1 MGLLLDTAE
10 PMIFY
15 GTVTIAFGVIT
26 FATAI
31 YKATQRDWRIVGLGL
46 LATVIFV
53 AFGIWMLGQ

>member
-1 MGLLLDTAE
+1 
-10 PMIFY
+10 MIFY
-15 GTVTIAFGVIT
+15 GTVTIAFGVLT

-31 YKATQRDWRIVGLGL
+31 YKAAQRDWRIAGLGL